1 MFNHGNPETLFRGT
15 YFANPTIKV
24 TPWDIHHKEKKF
36 LMIKPPEATG
46 ETTEAA
52 APQQKIIIV
61 TNWFEDLK
69 KKVPVD

>member
-1 MFNHGNPETLFRGT
+1 
-15 YFANPTIKV
+15 
-24 TPWDIHHKEKKF
+24 
-36 LMIKPPEATG
+36 MIKPPEATG